1 MLLDLLQNVRF
12 ADIIDILLVAVMLY
26 GLLVWL
32 RRTAS
37 LTVLVGAP
45 IVAAVYIAAQ
55 TFQMYLTSMIFHGLF
70 AVVLIGLIILFQD
83 DLRRTLGR
91 RSSWW
96 FRSKQQPTAS
106 AAELDALV
114 QTLFDLAAAR
124 TGALLVLVGREP
136 VDAHTEGG
144 IRLGGRFSVPLLCSL
159 FDPHSPGHDGAVIL
173 EDWRVKSFGVHLP
186 LSKNLA
192 HISGRGTRHSAAL
205 GLSERTDALVIVV
218 SEERGTVGVA
228 EDGRLVTVASQD
240 ELRSRI
246 DRWLLIGHHRHLD
259 TAKKTPRWSKNWALK
274 LLALVLACLGWG
286 LLAYQPELVE
296 RSFEV
301 PIEYRNVA
309 EHLSLD
315 GVQPIKAQ
323 VTLSGRESAFS
334 VLEPDKLKVSL
345 DLSKASRGYG
355 EVLVVP
361 KNVQHP
367 ANLSVTRIEPP
378 TIRYRLVAQP

>member
-1 MLLDLLQNVRF
+1 MLPDLLQNIRV
-12 ADIIDILLVAVMLY
+12 ADAIDILIVSVMLY

-45 IVAAVYIAAQ
+45 VVAAVYLAAQ
-55 TFQMYLTSMIFHGLF
+55 TFQLYLTSMIFHGLF
-70 AVVLIGLIILFQD
+70 TVVLIGLIILFQD

-106 AAELDALV
+106 SAELDALV
-114 QTLFDLAAAR
+114 GALFDLAASR
-124 TGALLVLVGREP
+124 IGALLVLVGREP

-159 FDPHSPGHDGAVIL
+159 FDPHSPGHDGAVII
-173 EDWRVKSFGVHLP
+173 EDWRVKCFGAHLP

-205 GLSERTDALVIVV
+205 GLSERTDALVMVV
-218 SEERGTVGVA
+218 SEERGTVSVA
-228 EDGRLVTVASQD
+228 EDGRLVGVDSPE
-240 ELRSRI
+240 ELRNRI

-259 TAKKTPRWSKNWALK
+259 TPRKPRRWTKNWAMK
-274 LLALVLACLGWG
+274 ILAVVLACIGWA

-309 EHLSLD
+309 EQLSLD
-315 GVQPIKAQ
+315 GSQPVKAQ

-334 VLEPDKLKVSL
+334 LLEPENLKVSL
-345 DLSKASRGYG
+345 DLSAATRGYG
-355 EVLVVP
+355 EVTVDAQEI
-361 KNVQHP
+361 QHP
-367 ANLSVTRIEPP
+367 PNLTITRIEPA
-378 TIRYRLVAQP
+378 TIRYRLIAQP

>member
-1 MLLDLLQNVRF
+1 MLLDLLQNIRF
-12 ADIIDILLVAVMLY
+12 ADVVDILLVAVMLY
-26 GLLVWL
+26 GVLVWL

-45 IVAAVYIAAQ
+45 IVAAIYIAAQ

-96 FRSKQQPTAS
+96 FRRKQQPTAS

-114 QTLFDLAAAR
+114 QTLFELAR
-124 TGALLVLVGREP
+124 DRIGALLVLVGREP
-136 VDAHTEGG
+136 VDPHTEGG
-144 IRLGGRFSVPLLCSL
+144 IRLGGRFSVPLMCSL
-159 FDPHSPGHDGAVIL
+159 FDPHSPGHDGAVII
-173 EDWRVKSFGVHLP
+173 EDWRVKSFGAHLP

-192 HISGRGTRHSAAL
+192 QINGRGTRHSAAL

-218 SEERGTVGVA
+218 SEERGTVSVA
-228 EDGRLVTVASQD
+228 EDGRIVSVTSPE
-240 ELRSRI
+240 ELRGRI
-246 DRWLLIGHHRHLD
+246 DRWMLISHHRHLD
-259 TAKKTPRWSKNWALK
+259 TGKQKRRWSKNWAMK
-274 LLALVLACLGWG
+274 LLALVLACIGWV
-286 LLAYQPELVE
+286 LLAYQPEVVE

-315 GVQPIKAQ
+315 GAQPVKAQ

-334 VLEPDKLKVSL
+334 LLDPDSLKVSL
-345 DLSKASRGYG
+345 DLTKAQRGFG
-355 EVLVVP
+355 EAVISSQ
-361 KNVQHP
+361 NIQHP
-367 ANLSVTRIEPP
+367 PNLSVNRIEPA
-378 TIRYRLVAQP
+378 TIRYRLIAQP

>member
-1 MLLDLLQNVRF
+1 MLLDLLQNVRI
-12 ADIIDILLVAVMLY
+12 ADVVDILLVAVMLY
-26 GLLVWL
+26 GVLVWL

-45 IVAAVYIAAQ
+45 IVAAIYIAAQ

-96 FRSKQQPTAS
+96 FRSKQQPSAS

-114 QTLFDLAAAR
+114 ETLFELAAAR
-124 TGALLVLVGREP
+124 IGALLVLVGREP
-136 VDAHTEGG
+136 VDPHAEGVIG
-144 IRLGGRFSVPLLCSL
+144 LGGRFSVPLLCSL
-159 FDPHSPGHDGAVIL
+159 FDPHSPGHDGAVII
-173 EDWRVKSFGVHLP
+173 EDWRVKCFGAHLP

-192 HISGRGTRHSAAL
+192 QISGRGTRHSAAL

-228 EDGRLVTVASQD
+228 EDGRLVSVASQD
-240 ELRSRI
+240 ELRKRI
-246 DRWLLIGHHRHLD
+246 DRWLLISHHRHLD
-259 TAKKTPRWSKNWALK
+259 TAKKTPRWSKNWAMK
-274 LLALVLACLGWG
+274 ILAVVLACLGWV
-286 LLAYQPELVE
+286 LLAYQPEVIE

-309 EHLSLD
+309 EQLSLD
-315 GVQPIKAQ
+315 GTQPIKAQ
-323 VTLSGRESAFS
+323 VTLSGRESAFN
-334 VLEPDKLKVSL
+334 LLDPDSLKVSL
-345 DLSKASRGYG
+345 DLSAAQRGYG
-355 EVLVVP
+355 EVAVSP
-361 KNVQHP
+361 QTIQHP
-367 ANLSVTRIEPP
+367 PDLSVTRIEPA
-378 TIRYRLVAQP
+378 TIRYRLVTPP

>member
-12 ADIIDILLVAVMLY
+12 ADVVDILIVSVVLY

-45 IVAAVYIAAQ
+45 IVATIYIAAQ

-96 FRSKQQPTAS
+96 FRSKEQPTAS
-106 AAELDALV
+106 AAEILEFV
-114 QTLFDLAAAR
+114 QAIFDLAAAR
-124 TGALLVLVGREP
+124 IGALIVLVGREP
-136 VDAHTEGG
+136 ADPHTEGG

-159 FDPHSPGHDGAVIL
+159 FDPHSAGHDGAVII
-173 EDWRVKSFGVHLP
+173 EDWRVKSFGAHLP

-205 GLSERTDALVIVV
+205 GLSERTDALIIVV

-228 EDGRLVTVASQD
+228 EDGRLVTIGSQD
-240 ELRSRI
+240 ELKNRI

-259 TAKKTPRWSKNWALK
+259 TAKKAPQWSKNWAMK
-274 LLALVLACLGWG
+274 ILAFVLACIGWV
-286 LLAYQPELVE
+286 LLAYQPEVVE

-309 EHLSLD
+309 KELSLD
-315 GVQPIKAQ
+315 GSQPVKAQ

-334 VLEPDKLKVSL
+334 VFEPDDLKVSL
-345 DLSKASRGYG
+345 DLTRAHRGYG
-355 EVLVVP
+355 EVTVAP
-361 KNVQHP
+361 RDIQHP
-367 ANLSVTRIEPP
+367 PDLDVTRIEPQK
-378 TIRYRLVAQP
+378 IRFRLVTQP